1 MATAPQNPSE
11 QKKKNWFARH
21 KILTGI
27 LGVFLFIILI
37 SSLGS
42 DDTSDSNTQTQ
53 NTTNNV
59 PAVKT
64 ITIPS
69 LVEYDD
75 DITSEDI
82 AQDIDLEDVTI
93 PSNYTVISAGNTNIT
108 NPVGSEALVSE
119 TIDGDTVRLSD
130 GNKVRILGIDTPET
144 KDPRKPVQCFG
155 KEASAK
161 MKELVEGKKVILL
174 VDASQGDKDK
184 YGRLLRYVYSGNTD
198 IGAQMVK
205 EGYAY
210 AYTKYPVAK
219 MEEYKA
225 LENEARENNRGLWL
239 ITRAM
244 GQLNFL
250 PRHHPQ
256 RHNHLAQTPV
266 QLLRKPTHQPQQP
279 RRQQP
284 TRAPRQLNQPPP
296 IRVTAQKLAVPCRLV
311 KKHIINWIPV
321 GVASE
326 IMTAMECRVKLYV
339 RVDNKGRY
347 LTKKTN
353 MTRLEVKINTVI

>member
-225 LENEARENNRGLWL
+225 LENEAKENNRGLWADN
-239 ITRAM
+239 TCD
-244 GQLNFL
+244 GSTEF
-250 PRHHPQ
+250 
-256 RHNHLAQTPV
+256 
-266 QLLRKPTHQPQQP
+266 PTASSPTTT
-279 RRQQP
+279 QP
-284 TRAPRQLNQPPP
+284 TSTNTSTTPTQTNTSTPTTTTPTTNTSTTPTQPTTTYSCDCSKACGAMSSCEEAYYQLDTCGCSKRDNDGDG
-296 IRVTAQKLAVPCRLV
+296 VPCET
-311 KKHIINWIPV
+311 ICS
-321 GVASE
+321 G
-326 IMTAMECRVKLYV
+326 
-339 RVDNKGRY
+339 G
-347 LTKKTN
+347 
-353 MTRLEVKINTVI
+353 